1 MRSSWLD
8 TLPADI
14 WLRNAS
20 APACLLAAPPGEPDA
35 EGLVRFDLRIAAGRI
50 VALTLASGGIDGI
63 DMDGGQVWPCL
74 IDAHVHLDKTHIWS
88 RAANPDGTHA
98 GGAAAVGVDRT
109 LRWSESD
116 IAARFNFALECA
128 YAHGTA
134 AMRTHIDSYG
144 PAAVNGWRVFSRL
157 RTAWQGRIT
166 LQASSLCP
174 INRLDGDEGE
184 ALADLVADSGGIF
197 GLSSTGTPID
207 DAFRARLDRFFA
219 LAEARGLEIDV
230 HVDESGDEAARALR
244 EVAITA
250 LRRRYRGRIQ
260 AGHCCALAVQDESEA
275 AETIRLVAEAGM
287 SVVVLPMCNMYLQGR
302 RPGITPRWRGI
313 TLVHEMAAAG
323 INLSFASDNCRDPF
337 YAYGD
342 NDMMEVFREAVRI
355 AQLDHPFGDWP
366 ASVSANPARAMGLP
380 GKGQIR
386 EGACADLLLF
396 RARGMTEL
404 LSRPQSDRVVLRAGR
419 MLTTAPPDYR
429 ELDRVLA
436 RHEVPIA

>member
-1 MRSSWLD
+1 M
-8 TLPADI
+8 
-14 WLRNAS
+14 
-20 APACLLAAPPGEPDA
+20 
-35 EGLVRFDLRIAAGRI
+35 RFDLRIAAGRV
-50 VALTLASGGIDGI
+50 VALTLASGAIDGI

-74 IDAHVHLDKTHIWS
+74 IDAHVHLDKTQIWS

-98 GGAAAVGVDRT
+98 GAAAAVGADRT
-109 LRWSESD
+109 LRWSEAD
-116 IAARFNFALECA
+116 IAARFSFALECA

-144 PAAVNGWRVFSRL
+144 PAAANGWRVFRRL

-166 LQASSLCP
+166 LQGSSLCP
-174 INRLDGDEGE
+174 INRLDGDEGD
-184 ALADLVADSGGIF
+184 ALADLVAESGGIF

-230 HVDESGDEAARALR
+230 HVDESGDQAARALR

-323 INLSFASDNCRDPF
+323 INVSFASDNCRDPF

-342 NDMMEVFREAVRI
+342 NDMLEVFREAVRI
-355 AQLDHPFGDWP
+355 AQLDHPFGNWP
-366 ASVSANPARAMGLP
+366 ASVTANPARAMGLA
-380 GKGQIR
+380 GNGQIR
-386 EGACADLLLF
+386 EGASADLLLF

-419 MLTTAPPDYR
+419 MLTAGPPDYR
-429 ELDRVLA
+429 ELDRMLTRQETPVA
-436 RHEVPIA
+436 

>member
-20 APACLLAAPPGEPDA
+20 APACLLASPPGEPDA
-35 EGLVRFDLRIAAGRI
+35 EGLVRCDLRIAAGRV
-50 VALTLASGGIDGI
+50 VAITFASGGLDGI

-74 IDAHVHLDKTHIWS
+74 IDAHVHLDKTQIWS
-88 RAANPDGTHA
+88 RAANPDGTHV
-98 GGAAAVGVDRT
+98 GAAASVGADRT
-109 LRWSESD
+109 ARWSEAD

-144 PAAVNGWRVFSRL
+144 PAAANGWRVFRRL

-174 INRLDGDEGE
+174 VNRLDGEAGE
-184 ALADLVADSGGIF
+184 ALADLVAESGGSLGF
-197 GLSSTGTPID
+197 SSTGTPID

-219 LAEARGLEIDV
+219 LAEARGLDIDL
-230 HVDESGDEAARALR
+230 HVDETGDCAARALR
-244 EVAITA
+244 EVALAA
-250 LRRRYRGRIQ
+250 LRRRHRGRIQ
-260 AGHCCALAVQDESEA
+260 VGHCCALAMQDEDEA
-275 AETIRLVAEAGM
+275 AQTIRLVAEAGL
-287 SVVVLPMCNMYLQGR
+287 SVVALPMCNMYLQGR

-313 TLVHEMAAAG
+313 TLVHEMAASG
-323 INLSFASDNCRDPF
+323 INVSFASDNCRDPF

-342 NDMMEVFREAVRI
+342 NDMLEVFREAVRV
-355 AQLDHPFGDWP
+355 AQLDHPFAAWP
-366 ASVSANPARAMGLP
+366 ASVTANPARAMGLA
-380 GKGQIR
+380 GAGVIR
-386 EGACADLLLF
+386 EGASADLLLF

-404 LSRPQSDRVVLRAGR
+404 LSRPQADRVVLRAGR
-419 MLTTAPPDYR
+419 MLTVGPPDYR